1 MAKRDFY
8 DILGV
13 QRNAN
18 ADEIK
23 RAYRKLAKEWHPDIN
38 KSPEAEEHFKEIN
51 EAYDVLSDAKK
62 REVYDR
68 FGHDGLSGMGGAG
81 AGSYGYGQ
89 AVDFED
95 IFETFFG
102 VGGVGGRSGR
112 RANSPRRGADLQYEL
127 RIELEDAVNGA
138 QREVEIEREEV
149 CPHCG
154 GSRAEPGSEVSRC
167 PTCQGTGEVRQVR
180 QTFLGQM
187 VNVATCPTCGGLGE
201 RITTPCSVCF
211 GRGSVRKKRTLK
223 VNIPAGVDT
232 GIKIRLSGEGG
243 PGVNN
248 GPPGD
253 LYVVINVL
261 PHRYFRRQQDDLIAL
276 LDINIAQAA
285 LGTRLEVP
293 TINGHAELD
302 IPPGTQPGT
311 KFRLRN
317 QGVPH
322 LRRSGRGDQVV
333 VVNVTVPTR
342 LNDKQRALMGQLAE
356 TFGDDTGKL
365 QQQGKSFFDNLRDLF
380 GLD

>member
-13 QRNAN
+13 QRSAN
-18 ADEIK
+18 ADELK

-38 KSPEAEEHFKEIN
+38 KAPEAEERFKEIN
-51 EAYDVLSDAKK
+51 EAYDVLSDTKK

-81 AGSYGYGQ
+81 AGPYGYGQ

-102 VGGVGGRSGR
+102 MGGAGGRSGR
-112 RANSPRRGADLQYEL
+112 RANAPRRGADLQYEL

-138 QREVEIEREEV
+138 QRDVEIEREEM
-149 CPHCG
+149 CTHCA

-167 PTCQGTGEVRQVR
+167 ATCQGTGEVRQVR

-187 VNVATCPTCGGLGE
+187 VNVATCPTCGGVGE
-201 RITTPCSVCF
+201 RIATPCSVCF
-211 GRGSVRKKRTLK
+211 GRGAVRKKRMLK

-253 LYVVINVL
+253 LYVVISVQ

-285 LGTRLEVP
+285 LGAKLEVP
-293 TINGHAELD
+293 TIDGAATLD
-302 IPPGTQPGT
+302 IPAGTQPGT
-311 KFRLRN
+311 KFRLRS

-322 LRRSGRGDQVV
+322 LRRTGRGDQVV

-342 LNDKQRALMGQLAE
+342 LSEKQRALMGQLAE
-356 TFGDDTGKL
+356 TFGDDPGKL

-380 GLD
+380 GFD